1 MDNRKLLM
9 LRTLRDQ
16 QVQSERC
23 LREACFTIGEE
34 LGENRIMLNSLTM
47 DGLYNKVIVMIVESQ
62 EPEASHA

>member
-1 MDNRKLLM
+1 
-9 LRTLRDQ
+9 
-16 QVQSERC
+16 VQSERC